1 MLYSKRRELWDAKK
15 SFKHRVLLIK
25 EAFSNALEIGGQ

>member
-25 EAFSNALEIGGQ
+25 EAFFNALQIGGQ